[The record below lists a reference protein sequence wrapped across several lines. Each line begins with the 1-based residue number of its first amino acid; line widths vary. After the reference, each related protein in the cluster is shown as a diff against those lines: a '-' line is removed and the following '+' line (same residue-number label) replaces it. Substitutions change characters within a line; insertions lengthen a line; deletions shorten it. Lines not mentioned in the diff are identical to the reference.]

1 MVETKITEEMIK
13 IAKDRRADMPNVI
26 KNSIMGGERTFEG
39 CLGEVV
45 VANYLNADYITTY
58 DFDLIHNGKKIEVK
72 TKVRTVLPKPF
83 YEVSIANYNTKQL
96 CDYYVFVSLYVPNKD
111 EYPTIAHIVGYF
123 PKDDYIS
130 QSNFLKKGDIDT
142 RNNYTVRADCWNMP
156 IKNLIDIQKIM

>member
-1 MVETKITEEMIK
+1 MVETQITEEMIK
-13 IAKDRRADMPNVI
+13 IAKDRRAVMPNVI
-26 KNSIMGGERTFEG
+26 RNSIMGGERTFEG

-45 VANYLNADYITTY
+45 VAKYLSADYLTTY
-58 DFDLIHNGKKIEVK
+58 DFDLMYNGKKIEVK

-130 QSNFLKKGDIDT
+130 RSTFLKKGDIDR
-142 RNNYTVRADCWNMP
+142 RNNYTVRADCWNMA
-156 IKNLIDIQKIM
+156 IQDLKKINDLK